1 MKGEHRGKEVN
12 MISSINDPGQGESA
26 RRYFSVIPET
36 KIQVVPLAPSLFDM
50 PAIHVF
56 HSAASVE
63 DIRVGTRGP
72 LTNPP
77 RRNSQVEGLNH
88 FEGCYSHIE
97 QIISG

>member
-1 MKGEHRGKEVN
+1 MTLDRER
-12 MISSINDPGQGESA
+12 DCA
-26 RRYFSVIPET
+26 RRYFLVIPET
-36 KIQVVPLAPSLFDM
+36 KTQVVPAAPSLFDM
-50 PAIHVF
+50 PAIHAF

-63 DIRVGTRGP
+63 DIRVGTLGP

-77 RRNSQVEGLNH
+77 RRNSQVEGLNQ